1 MTCKAPAKESTDHLV
16 RVPSYLAVFKILSLI
31 FVILIVV
38 CLRVDLFG
46 LILLWLSVLPGPER
60 LFFFTPSFGKFSALI
75 ASNNFS
81 DPSLSLSLS
90 LLLLGCLWC
99 ECWYAWCC
107 PRSLF
112 NYPFKNLFFFS
123 KFFLFLFFCSAWG
136 DFQYFIFQ
144 FPDLFLGIF
153 LNCCW
158 CLLVYF
164 YFSCYIRQLCLVLS
178 IFSFLNFSL
187 CSAILLPCSLSIFMI
202 ITLNSILSKSCISTY
217 FSSSRVLYCSFTWN
231 IFLCCLSLP
240 ESLFLF
246 LLGMLV
252 TFLDLGDTALCSRHP
267 VV

>member
-1 MTCKAPAKESTDHLV
+1 MTCEAPAKESTDHLV
-16 RVPSYLAVFKILSLI
+16 RVPSSLAVFKILSLI

-38 CLRVDLFG
+38 CLGVDLFG

-81 DPSLSLSLS
+81 GLSLSSFWDIYDVNVHMLDVVPEVS
-90 LLLLGCLWC
+90 LTILLKI
-99 ECWYAWCC
+99 
-107 PRSLF
+107 SF
-112 NYPFKNLFFFS
+112 SFQNSFFF
-123 KFFLFLFFCSAWG
+123 FFFCSAWG

-144 FPDLFLGIF
+144 FPDLYLGVFLT
-153 LNCCW
+153 CRW
-158 CLLVYF
+158 CLIVYF

-178 IFSFLNFSL
+178 IFSLLNFSL

-217 FSSSRVLYCSFTWN
+217 LSSSGVLYCSFTWN
-231 IFLCCLSLP
+231 IFLCCLSSP

-252 TFLDLGDTALCSRHP
+252 TFLDLGDTALYSRHP